1 MRARG
6 GAGHTWWNNGRFVMV
21 STVERCMGFNG
32 FSRRQSRIHRMLFRS
47 VTVVG
52 LVLLGTLVLVG
63 CGVQNEGGP
72 GGSSLTAELV
82 VPPDSQ
88 TVIEATAVPTSTQV
102 PTATAAVTDEAAEQ
116 AVEKQASVNVPNRG
130 YNSLGDPDA
139 PITMFE
145 FSDFV

>member
-1 MRARG
+1 
-6 GAGHTWWNNGRFVMV
+6 
-21 STVERCMGFNG
+21 
-32 FSRRQSRIHRMLFRS
+32 MLFRS

-52 LVLLGTLVLVG
+52 LVLLGTLVMVG
-63 CGVQNEGGP
+63 CGVQNEGGSS
-72 GGSSLTAELV
+72 GSSLTAELV

-88 TVIEATAVPTSTQV
+88 TVVEAATAVPTSTRV
-102 PTATAAVTDEAAEQ
+102 PTATAVVTDEVAEQ
-116 AVEKQASVNVPNRG
+116 VVEKQASVNVPNRG